1 MQIKVSEVPKMK
13 FGDLQVY
20 LLRDKGPKSLHCL
33 TGSVVDDS
41 IRLGMLVG
49 RGDQVL
55 GTCQVKVPTI
65 TAGLQEVKKDQ
76 EEDASHRSVLFGT
89 VLIAQGMRQSF
100 HSLMLEGER
109 IAIRIDE
116 T

>member
-1 MQIKVSEVPKMK
+1 MEL
-13 FGDLQVY
+13 GDLQVY

-41 IRLGMLVG
+41 IRLGMLVS

-55 GTCQVKVPTI
+55 GTFQVKVPTI
-65 TAGLQEVKKDQ
+65 TAGLQEVEKDQ
-76 EEDASHRSVLFGT
+76 EEDASHCGVLFGT
-89 VLIAQGMRQSF
+89 ALVTQGMGQCF